1 MTTLFF
7 CCSFFPFGRS
17 CYFYLESSHCEWRV
31 YCRVKNLLLIAVHVV
46 SESYDYSTFTIT
58 IIIVQSYR
66 KTLVCFI
73 LDYLV
78 LLAIY
83 SLNNI
88 HLILKRITVRY
99 NNLASCI
106 SIVHLISSS
115 LAGMASSNA
124 QNLKGYD
131 HQFVDP
137 PPDDL
142 HCLICLSV
150 ARDPHQI
157 NCCGKVLCRVCLD
170 EHKRYSN
177 DCPQCRME
185 INSFADKR
193 SELKPSYMYI

>member
-1 MTTLFF
+1 M
-7 CCSFFPFGRS
+7 
-17 CYFYLESSHCEWRV
+17 
-31 YCRVKNLLLIAVHVV
+31 
-46 SESYDYSTFTIT
+46 
-58 IIIVQSYR
+58 
-66 KTLVCFI
+66 CFI
-73 LDYLV
+73 VDYLI
-78 LLAIY
+78 LLAIYIY

-88 HLILKRITVRY
+88 ILKRITVY
-99 NNLASCI
+99 NNIASCI
-106 SIVHLISSS
+106 RNSSS
-115 LAGMASSNA
+115 FNYSSFESGMASSNA
-124 QNLKGYD
+124 QNLKDYD

-157 NCCGKVLCRVCLD
+157 NCCGNVLCKVCLD

-193 SELKPSYMYI
+193 SELKPGYMYI